1 MLLLLI
7 IECNYNDFFVGFL
20 AKMKVLSRWIEVSTE
35 RWKNPQKTTIFTTI
49 SSQRQF
55 SYTFFNGNITFSLK
69 TDYLRGIFALCCNT
83 IQCVGYLDLMEVHY
97 NSCFC
102 SLTHWPIG
110 TLAHRHWFTF
120 RNSANETHWTEERES
135 EKYTYNAQ
143 HYVSLRSWP
152 SCNFS
157 AAHALAG
164 SFMHDI
170 DHDHE
175 ACIQFHI
182 IVWVR
187 YSVIDFSFGVFV
199 FFL

>member
-49 SSQRQF
+49 SSQRQS

-69 TDYLRGIFALCCNT
+69 TDYLRGTFALCCNT

-120 RNSANETHWTEERES
+120 RNSANETHWTEEREREWEIYVQRTALRFIAILAQLQFFGS
-135 EKYTYNAQ
+135 SCSGWFVYAWHRPWPWSMYTISHNC
-143 HYVSLRSWP
+143 LGP
-152 SCNFS
+152 IFCNRF
-157 AAHALAG
+157 
-164 SFMHDI
+164 
-170 DHDHE
+170 
-175 ACIQFHI
+175 
-182 IVWVR
+182 
-187 YSVIDFSFGVFV
+187 
-199 FFL
+199 